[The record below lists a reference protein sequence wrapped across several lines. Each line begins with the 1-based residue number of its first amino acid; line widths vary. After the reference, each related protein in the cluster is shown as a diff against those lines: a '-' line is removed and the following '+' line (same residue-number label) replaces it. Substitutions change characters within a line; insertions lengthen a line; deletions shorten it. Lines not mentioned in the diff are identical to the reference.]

1 MSGQATLKTD
11 AGAMPEAIR
20 SPEVVR
26 VLHAVALQPA
36 ALQPAASQP
45 AASPSAPVAP
55 AAAGSPH
62 DHRRQTVLPWIVR
75 LLDGGTVISATI
87 LAAWIGS
94 RLVPPEHAGAVM
106 VAGLVAALVFF
117 LTLPN
122 ARAPSLPLLDMIVQQ
137 FRFLAPST
145 IMAGLVQA
153 AVLWSLGWPEWALMQ
168 ATLAWMLAVT
178 AGLLTTRAISNYVL
192 QWPTIQQR
200 LTRKIAIIG
209 HDANAFRIAGL
220 FAADSQKG
228 IIVAGV
234 FSDVG
239 AAPVD
244 GVPVDGTIAALIR
257 LSQEID
263 LHGIIIALPPSPG
276 NRRQIARLSWQLRSV
291 LANVFVMPY
300 MVQDHD
306 AMLPMQPFGGVPV
319 LVLQR
324 RPLDE
329 WQTIVKKIVD
339 MTIGLVA
346 FLAFMPLFL
355 AVAIA
360 IKLDSPGPVLF
371 RQPRGGF
378 NSRQF
383 TVYKFRSMHTG
394 KMDLLATKQTSR
406 GDPRVTRVG
415 KWLRRLSI
423 DEIPQLLNVLRG
435 EMSLVGPRPH
445 APQTRVEGELLN
457 DVIGEYVVR
466 FQVKPGITGWA
477 QVNGARGAL
486 VTTEDLRR
494 RVAYDLEYMQ
504 RWSAWFDIKIMALT
518 VIREV
523 VSRHAF

>member
-1 MSGQATLKTD
+1 MSGQARLKTD
-11 AGAMPEAIR
+11 AGAMQEAVR
-20 SPEVVR
+20 SPEVAR
-26 VLHAVALQPA
+26 VPQAVASPA
-36 ALQPAASQP
+36 APMK
-45 AASPSAPVAP
+45 
-55 AAAGSPH
+55 AAAAESPH
-62 DHRRQTVLPWIVR
+62 DHRRHTVLPWIVR
-75 LLDGGTVISATI
+75 LLDGGTVIGATI

-94 RLVPPEHAGAVM
+94 RLVAPEETGALV
-106 VAGLVAALVFF
+106 VAGLVSTLVFF

-122 ARAPSLPLLDMIVQQ
+122 ARAPSLPFLDMILQQ
-137 FRFLAPST
+137 IRFLAPPT

-168 ATLAWMLAVT
+168 AALAWMVAVT
-178 AGLLTTRAISNYVL
+178 AGLLATRALSNYML
-192 QWPTIQQR
+192 QRPAIQQR

-209 HDANAFRIAGL
+209 YDANAFRIAGL

-228 IIVAGV
+228 ITVAGV
-234 FSDVG
+234 FSDTG
-239 AAPVD
+239 DA
-244 GVPVDGTIAALIR
+244 PVDGTIAALIR

-263 LHGIIIALPPSPG
+263 LHGVIIALPPSPG

-300 MVQDHD
+300 MVRDHD

-339 MTIGLVA
+339 MTIGLAA
-346 FLAFMPLFL
+346 FAAFIPLFL

>member
-1 MSGQATLKTD
+1 MSGQAKLKTD
-11 AGAMPEAIR
+11 SSASPEAVR

-26 VLHAVALQPA
+26 VLHAVASQPAPA
-36 ALQPAASQP
+36 ALA
-45 AASPSAPVAP
+45 VAE
-55 AAAGSPH
+55 SPH
-62 DHRRQTVLPWIVR
+62 DHRRHTVLPWIVR
-75 LLDGGTVISATI
+75 LLDGGTVICATI

-94 RLVPPEHAGAVM
+94 RLVGPQETGAVV

-122 ARAPSLPLLDMIVQQ
+122 ARAPSLPFADMIVQQ
-137 FRFLAPST
+137 IRFLAPSML
-145 IMAGLVQA
+145 IAGLVQA
-153 AVLWSLGWPEWALMQ
+153 GVLWWLGWPDSALIR
-168 ATLAWMLAVT
+168 ATFAWMAAVT
-178 AGLLTTRAISNYVL
+178 AGLLATRTLSNYVL
-192 QWPTIQQR
+192 QRPSMQQR

-209 HDANAFRIAGL
+209 YDACAFRVAEL

-228 IIVAGV
+228 ITVAGV
-234 FSDVG
+234 FADAEG
-239 AAPVD
+239 LPDHAR
-244 GVPVDGTIAALIR
+244 VDGTIAALIR
-257 LSQEID
+257 LSRETD
-263 LHGIIIALPPSPG
+263 LYGIIIALPTAPG
-276 NRRQIARLSWQLRSV
+276 NQKQIARLSWKLRSV
-291 LANVFVMPY
+291 LADVFVMPN
-300 MVQDHD
+300 MVERPDTL
-306 AMLPMQPFGGVPV
+306 LPMLSFGGLPL

-339 MTIGLVA
+339 LTIGLAA
-346 FLAFMPLFL
+346 FLAFIPLFL
-355 AVAIA
+355 GVAIA

-394 KMDLLATKQTSR
+394 KMDLLATEQTCR

-423 DEIPQLLNVLRG
+423 DEVPQLLNVLRG

-504 RWSAWFDIKIMALT
+504 QWSAWLDIKIMALT
-518 VIREV
+518 IIREV

>member
-1 MSGQATLKTD
+1 
-11 AGAMPEAIR
+11 MPEVIR
-20 SPEVVR
+20 RP
-26 VLHAVALQPA
+26 AVAPFPKA
-36 ALQPAASQP
+36 
-45 AASPSAPVAP
+45 AASPTVPASAE
-55 AAAGSPH
+55 SPH

-75 LLDGGTVISATI
+75 LLDGGTVICATI

-94 RLVPPEHAGAVM
+94 RLVSPEQTGAVM
-106 VAGLVAALVFF
+106 VAGLIAALVFF

-122 ARAPSLPLLDMIVQQ
+122 ARAPSLPFLDMIMHQI
-137 FRFLAPST
+137 RFLAPSM
-145 IMAGLVQA
+145 IIAGLIQA
-153 AVLWSLGWPEWALMQ
+153 AALWWLGWPEWALIR
-168 ATLAWMLAVT
+168 ATFAWMGAVT
-178 AGLLTTRAISNYVL
+178 AGLLVTRAISNYVL
-192 QWPTIQQR
+192 QKPAIQQR

-209 HDANAFRIAGL
+209 HDGHAFRIAEL

-228 IIVAGV
+228 ITVAGV
-234 FSDVG
+234 FSD
-239 AAPVD
+239 AETLSDQA
-244 GVPVDGTIAALIR
+244 PVDGTIAALIR

-276 NRRQIARLSWQLRSV
+276 NQKQIARLGWKLRSV
-291 LANVFVMPY
+291 LADVFVMPY
-300 MVQDHD
+300 MVQGF
-306 AMLPMQPFGGVPV
+306 AAPLPMQPFGGVPV

-339 MTIGLVA
+339 MTIGLMAFVA
-346 FLAFMPLFL
+346 FIPVFL
-355 AVAIA
+355 GVAIA
-360 IKLDSPGPVLF
+360 IKIDSPGPVLF

-394 KMDLLATKQTSR
+394 KTDLLAAKQTCR

-477 QVNGARGAL
+477 QVNGARGEL
-486 VTTEDLRR
+486 VTTDDLRR
-494 RVAYDLEYMQ
+494 RVALDLEYMQ
-504 RWSAWFDIKIMALT
+504 HWSAWFDIKIMALT

-523 VSRHAF
+523 VSRNAF